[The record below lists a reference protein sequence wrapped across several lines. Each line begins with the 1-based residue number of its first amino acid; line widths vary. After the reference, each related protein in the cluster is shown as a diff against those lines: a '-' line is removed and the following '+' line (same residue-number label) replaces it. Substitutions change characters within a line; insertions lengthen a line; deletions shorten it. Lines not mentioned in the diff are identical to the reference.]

1 MRQRVSE
8 QKNIVWKKISMAVF
22 FLLLTGFCIAG
33 MFLPDL
39 AVSKTE
45 RRTLAQKPE
54 ISTKNILDGSYMEK
68 LETYLLEQFA
78 GRELFRTLKTET
90 ETKILGKSDSGDYYQ
105 IGEGIYKL
113 DAELNE
119 KNIVRAANAF
129 SRIRKNAFP
138 QADVYFAVIPDKN
151 YFVAEEHGYPAYDY
165 NRLNELMQEHMQ
177 EITNINLYDLLEIS
191 DYYRTDLHWKQ
202 EGIVDVA
209 EELLIKMNGSLTND
223 VVEQK
228 VNQSGYQKNQNT
240 EFVDK
245 DIVGQYEVLLAKE
258 DFYGGY
264 AGASAFL
271 SQPEQL
277 QYFVNDAIRN
287 AVVYD
292 YETGTEETVYE
303 LDKLEGTDA
312 YDVYLGGARALLTIK
327 NPSNNNGKSLLL
339 FRDSFGSSIAPLFLE
354 EYEMVTLV
362 DFRYISENYL
372 MELLDMGV
380 YDDVLFL
387 YSTTVL
393 NHSDSM
399 KLN

>member
-1 MRQRVSE
+1 MSE
-8 QKNIVWKKISMAVF
+8 RKFDVWKKIIVAVF
-22 FLLLTGFCIAG
+22 FLLLAG
-33 MFLPDL
+33 LSIVRIFLPDI

-45 RRTLAQKPE
+45 RRALAQKPE
-54 ISTKNILDGSYMEK
+54 LSVENILDGSYMKK

-78 GRELFRTLKTET
+78 GRELLRTLKAET
-90 ETKILGKSDSGDYYQ
+90 ETKVLGKSDSGDYYK

-113 DAELNE
+113 DTKLNE
-119 KNIVRAANAF
+119 KNIVRAAGAF
-129 SRIRKNAFP
+129 SRIKQNAFST
-138 QADVYFAVIPDKN
+138 AEVYYAIIPDKN
-151 YFVAEEHGYPAYDY
+151 YFVADEQGYPAYDY
-165 NRLNELMQEHMQ
+165 NRLNELMKEHMQ
-177 EITNINLYDLLEIS
+177 GMTYINLYELLEIT

-202 EGIVDVA
+202 ESIADVA
-209 EELLIKMNGSLTND
+209 EELLIKMNGSVSNNTAEQ
-223 VVEQK
+223 VV
-228 VNQSGYQKNQNT
+228 T
-240 EFVDK
+240 
-245 DIVGQYEVLLAKE
+245 AKE
-258 DFYGGY
+258 DFFGGY
-264 AGASAFL
+264 AGASAFV
-271 SQPEQL
+271 SKPEKIQC
-277 QYFVNDAIRN
+277 FMNDTIRN
-287 AVVYD
+287 ASVYD

-372 MELLDMGV
+372 MELLDMSV